1 MAVTQLRDVIDNL
14 RSRLQTELEAE
25 LATLADSHEEAL
37 DAARHDAAAR
47 VEQQW
52 ADRLASVHADWQ
64 ERLQREV
71 GEARDEAQRHTA
83 DEVAQ
88 ARRDA
93 EQRMADEVAKA
104 RAEAEQRMAADVARA
119 RAEAEERLV
128 AGLAATRAEAE
139 RRIAAEVAEARA
151 EVERRMSA
159 EAGEARAETERR
171 MAAEVAEA
179 RADVERRMSAEAGEA
194 RAEAERRM
202 AAEVAEARAEVER
215 RMAAQ
220 VDDARAEAE
229 RRMTAEVGE
238 ARAEAER
245 RMAAEIAEACA
256 EADRRMAAEIA
267 DARTDAEHRVV
278 AESMRAR
285 VDAEQAAAEA
295 AASLRREMEQAL
307 ADERTK
313 SRHAIDAERAR
324 AERALADA
332 RGMLEAERRRT
343 TEAFETARQGSE
355 SLDSPRLAAAL
366 RAIDGATTLTGII
379 RAVVRAAAAEAPRAT
394 LLVVNG
400 PQLDEWT
407 APDIPSLAAGTMRVD
422 GREAGFLNAVLQ
434 RGEPVAS
441 GAGLLP
447 PFFAGLPPDRRAYT
461 VPFMLGGQPV
471 AVLYAD
477 EGKTGEARSGW
488 MDAVQIL
495 GRYAAAAASCLTAQR
510 TLDAIRPAGE
520 PAARTGFAA
529 SSPEEGE
536 QGARRYARLLVS
548 EIKLYNEAAV
558 HTGRQMRDLSSRLQ
572 PEIARA
578 RRLYDE
584 RVSSALAARD
594 LYFQQELI
602 QTLADGDPSLLGQ
615 P

>member
-1 MAVTQLRDVIDNL
+1 MADTQLRDVIDNL

-37 DAARHDAAAR
+37 DAARHEAAAR

-71 GEARDEAQRHTA
+71 GEACDEAQRHTA

-93 EQRMADEVAKA
+93 EQRMAEEVVQA
-104 RAEAEQRMAADVARA
+104 RAEAEQRMAAEVARA
-119 RAEAEERLV
+119 RAEVEERLV
-128 AGLAATRAEAE
+128 AGVADTRAEAE
-139 RRIAAEVAEARA
+139 RRMAVEVAEARA

-171 MAAEVAEA
+171 MAVEVAE
-179 RADVERRMSAEAGEA
+179 
-194 RAEAERRM
+194 
-202 AAEVAEARAEVER
+202 
-215 RMAAQ
+215 
-220 VDDARAEAE
+220 ARAEAE
-229 RRMTAEVGE
+229 RRMTAEIAD

-245 RMAAEIAEACA
+245 RMEAEVAEACA
-256 EADRRMAAEIA
+256 EADRRVAAEVAQARGDAEQRMAAGIAEARAEAERRMAAEIA

-394 LLVVNG
+394 LLIVNG

-441 GAGLLP
+441 GAGLLA
-447 PFFAGLPPDRRAYT
+447 PFFAGLPPDRRAYA

-495 GRYAAAAASCLTAQR
+495 GRYAAAAASCITAQR
-510 TLDAIRPAGE
+510 TLDTIRPAGE
-520 PAARTGFAA
+520 PRARTGFAA

-558 HTGRQMRDLSSRLQ
+558 RTGRQMRDLSSRLQ

-594 LYFQQELI
+594 MYFQHELI
-602 QTLADGDPSLLGQ
+602 QTLADGDPSLLG
-615 P
+615 